1 MKATSAFVTSIDVP
15 ENIRFRTVQL
25 LNQQLADTFD
35 LYSQTK
41 QAHWNVKGVHFLQLH
56 LLFDTLA
63 EDVYKYID
71 KIAERAT
78 ALGGLA
84 TGTARMA
91 AAASRLPELPL
102 DVVDGIPVVEELCMR
117 YSDLATSTRAAI
129 KTAADWGD
137 ADTADLFTA
146 QSRLLDKSLW
156 FLQAHLQG
164 ENH

>member
-41 QAHWNVKGVHFLQLH
+41 QAHWNVKGSQFIALH
-56 LLFDTLA
+56 LLFDNLA
-63 EDVYKYID
+63 EEVFGFID
-71 KIAERAT
+71 TIAERAT
-78 ALGGLA
+78 ALGGMA
-84 TGTARMA
+84 TGTLRMA
-91 AAASRLPELPL
+91 AETSRLTEWPLEVVESLAVVGELADRYADLAAS
-102 DVVDGIPVVEELCMR
+102 
-117 YSDLATSTRAAI
+117 TREAI
-129 KTAADWGD
+129 KTAAEWGD

-146 QSRLLDKSLW
+146 QSRALDKALW

-164 ENH
+164 